1 MFKLLKAGGF
11 MPKIKAVQG
20 GPIPVSLNECDDA
33 GISYT
38 QNMDFDD
45 PAFAEH
51 IRNSDPHAIQAVVE
65 AYLPHIL
72 NTAKASGMDPE
83 RAEDV
88 AQSTFETFIER
99 ASAFEGRS
107 HVRTWLFGILY
118 KKISEAR
125 RGMERDRKL
134 DDIED
139 VVEARFDAAGMWKNP
154 TQVLELYGAELG
166 VHIESCLEL
175 LPVKQRMAFVLREV
189 QEMSSEEMCKI
200 FEVTRT
206 NLGVLLYRGRNRLR
220 ECLERKGVE

>member
-1 MFKLLKAGGF
+1 M
-11 MPKIKAVQG
+11 
-20 GPIPVSLNECDDA
+20 
-33 GISYT
+33 
-38 QNMDFDD
+38 
-45 PAFAEH
+45 
-51 IRNSDPHAIQAVVE
+51 E

-72 NTAKASGMDPE
+72 NTAKASGLVPE

-99 ASAFEGRS
+99 ASAFEGQS

-125 RGMERDRKL
+125 RGVERDRKF

-139 VVEARFDAAGMWKNP
+139 VVEARFDAAGMWKNS

-175 LPVKQRMAFVLREV
+175 LPVKQRMAFVLREL

-200 FEVTRT
+200 FKVTRT

-220 ECLERKGVE
+220 ECLERNGVE